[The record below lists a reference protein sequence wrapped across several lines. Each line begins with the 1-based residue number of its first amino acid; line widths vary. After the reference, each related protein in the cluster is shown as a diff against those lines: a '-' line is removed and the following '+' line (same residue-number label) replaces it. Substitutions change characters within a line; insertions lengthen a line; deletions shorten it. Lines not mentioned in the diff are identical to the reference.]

1 MDDLKGFNFGTA
13 LANRLQDLEV
23 YLREIAAIEQE
34 AVAEELGR
42 AKERLLHAEKDGIR
56 EAYLLG
62 IICDRTSPGAPMT
75 KNEKLLEAWDQ
86 LVKTI
91 SQKEGL
97 SGDQAVQHVRKHFPE
112 LYDLYRQAKREKIA
126 KESK

>member
-42 AKERLLHAEKDGIR
+42 AKERLRHEEKDGIR
-56 EAYLLG
+56 
-62 IICDRTSPGAPMT
+62 
-75 KNEKLLEAWDQ
+75 
-86 LVKTI
+86 
-91 SQKEGL
+91 
-97 SGDQAVQHVRKHFPE
+97 
-112 LYDLYRQAKREKIA
+112 
-126 KESK
+126 